1 MRDSTSRI
9 TNLRSRYNPENDL
22 LVEGRMYTE
31 LSGVEKTTAK
41 YIKAAM
47 SEVDQRYTQITLD
60 AGNAVKQQLYA
71 KQTGISYEYQGSVM
85 TRTHIRGVSDIDL
98 LTLTNKFEDTEL
110 TKVVDILDRYDLKS
124 QYSYT
129 SQQRL
134 QQFRENF
141 SRYTGDSD
149 AELMALRL
157 NNESILRAVYSQCD
171 ISNAKAIKVHHQH
184 YNRDIDVVTANWLV
198 TVGSIIN
205 NNDKTYKGVKVF
217 DKEKRTTLPAD
228 YPFLSIKRINDR
240 SAETGG
246 RLKKMIRF
254 LKNVVADSDRTIN
267 LHSYEI
273 NAICYAC
280 PAQDYKDMYYLDLA
294 YYIWRWMFDLHR
306 DPVRLNA
313 LKSVDGSEYV
323 FLSKPERV
331 EALRDLEDEVWELY
345 NTLNQA

>member
-1 MRDSTSRI
+1 MRDLASI
-9 TNLRSRYNPENDL
+9 LTNLRSRYNPDNDL
-22 LVEGRMYTE
+22 LVEGRMYSE
-31 LSGVEKTTAK
+31 LSGEEKATAK

-60 AGNAVKQQLYA
+60 AGEAVKRQLNA

-110 TKVVDILDRYDLKS
+110 TKVIDILENYNLKS

-134 QQFRENF
+134 QQFREDF

-157 NNESILRAVYSQCD
+157 NNESILRTVYSQCD
-171 ISNAKAIKVHHQH
+171 ISNAKSIKIHHQH

-205 NNDKTYKGVKVF
+205 YNDKTYKGVKIF

-240 SAETGG
+240 STHTGG

-254 LKNVVADSDRTIN
+254 LKNVVADSDKTID
-267 LHSYEI
+267 LHSFEI

-280 PAQDYKDMYYLDLA
+280 PPQEYMEMYYLDLA
-294 YYIWRWMFDLHR
+294 YYIWHWMYNLHQ
-306 DPVRLNA
+306 DKARLDA

-323 FLSKPERV
+323 FFNKPERV
-331 EALRDLEDEVWELY
+331 AALKLLEDEVWSLY
-345 NTLNQA
+345 NSLNRA

>member
-1 MRDSTSRI
+1 MRDSTSI
-9 TNLRSRYNPENDL
+9 LTNLRSRYNPDNDRI
-22 LVEGRMYTE
+22 VEGRMYSE
-31 LSGVEKTTAK
+31 LSGEEKTTAK

-47 SEVDQRYTQITLD
+47 SEVDQHYTQITLD
-60 AGNAVKQQLYA
+60 AGDAVKRQLNA

-110 TKVVDILDRYDLKS
+110 TKVIDILESYNLIS
-124 QYSYT
+124 HYSFT

-134 QQFRENF
+134 QQFREDF

-157 NNESILRAVYSQCD
+157 NNESILRTEYSQCD
-171 ISNAKAIKVHHQH
+171 ISNAKSIKIHHQH
-184 YNRDIDVVTANWLV
+184 YNRDVDVVTANWLV
-198 TVGSIIN
+198 TVDSIIN

-217 DKEKRTTLPAD
+217 DKEKRATLPAD
-228 YPFLSIKRINDR
+228 YPFLSIKLINDR
-240 SAETGG
+240 SADTGG

-254 LKNVVADSDRTIN
+254 LKNVVADSDKTIN
-267 LHSYEI
+267 LHSFEI

-280 PAQDYKDMYYLDLA
+280 PPQDYKDMYYLDLA
-294 YYIWRWMFDLHR
+294 YYIWRWMYNLHQ
-306 DPVRLNA
+306 DKVRLDA

-323 FLSKPERV
+323 FFNKSERV
-331 EALRDLEDEVWELY
+331 AALKLLEDEVWNLY
-345 NTLNQA
+345 NSLNR